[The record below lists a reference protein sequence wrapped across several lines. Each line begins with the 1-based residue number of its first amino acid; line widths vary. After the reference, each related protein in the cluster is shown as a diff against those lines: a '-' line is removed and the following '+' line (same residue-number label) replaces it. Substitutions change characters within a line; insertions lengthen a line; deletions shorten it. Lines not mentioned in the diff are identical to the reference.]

1 MKSNQKKSLTLGL
14 IGLGNISNIHMETYE
29 KRNDV
34 HIKAIS
40 DSNHGL
46 LLRRAVEWNVHETY
60 PDYQFLLK
68 DNAIDVIDVMTPH
81 FMHAQCVCDALA
93 AGKTVICEKPLVTTA
108 GDLAQIVKAVKKT
121 KKQVYVKQYLR
132 FSQAYQKAKVLLSKN
147 TIGKPYYIS
156 CMFTSHSVYSCQRI
170 CANKKNINNIDSKR
184 RGLGDI
190 NHRISRR
197 TTRKHF
203 MF

>member
-156 CMFTSHSVYSCQRI
+156 CMFTSHSVHDYQNPNTWKGNMHEAGGGNFYGRR
-170 CANKKNINNIDSKR
+170 CA
-184 RGLGDI
+184 
-190 NHRISRR
+190 H
-197 TTRKHF
+197 T
-203 MF
+203 